1 MCWSFRAS
9 LTAFLI
15 GGGASLYLIKRDK
28 YYLDKQIG
36 YVMFFIIL
44 MQLFEAMI
52 WADQKCTGLNQMATK
67 LAIPFIILQPIV
79 AYYVFNDFFMGK
91 ARTHIDLLFTVY
103 VIGTIIYLFH
113 IFNGRSIFCTKAD
126 KNGLVWKWFNIR
138 RGCWYHAKEKM
149 DVFKKFNILVLF
161 YYLLYLFLLIYPLF
175 NLKKSNSMFALLL
188 LATFIISNYIYW
200 GTRSIGSWWCLAVVP
215 IPVIKILFTQLK

>member
-44 MQLFEAMI
+44 IQLFEAMM
-52 WADQKCTGLNQMATK
+52 WADQKCTGLNQIATK
-67 LAIPFIILQPIV
+67 LAILFNILQPIV

-113 IFNGRSIFCTKAD
+113 TFNGKSIFCTKAD
-126 KNGLVWKWFNIR
+126 KNGLKWNWNTADAGKDGEFKNPNI
-138 RGCWYHAKEKM
+138 
-149 DVFKKFNILVLF
+149 FKSSYWILFCV
-161 YYLLYLFLLIYPLF
+161 LLIYPLF

-188 LATFIISNYIYW
+188 LATLLISSYIYW

-215 IPVIKILFTQLK
+215 IPVIKIFFPQLT

>member
-1 MCWSFRAS
+1 MCWSFQAS
-9 LTAFLI
+9 MAAFLI
-15 GGGASLYLIKRDK
+15 GGGASLYLINRDK

-52 WADQKCTGLNQMATK
+52 WADQKCTGLNQIATK
-67 LAIPFIILQPIV
+67 LAIPFNILQPIV

-91 ARTHIDLLFTVY
+91 ARTNIDLLFTVY

-113 IFNGRSIFCTKAD
+113 IFNGSSIFCTKSD
-126 KNGLVWKWFNIR
+126 KTGLRWNWSTVGAGGK
-138 RGCWYHAKEKM
+138 GE
-149 DVFKKFNILVLF
+149 FKNPNILKFSYWILF
-161 YYLLYLFLLIYPLF
+161 CVLLIYPLF
-175 NLKKSNSMFALLL
+175 SLKNSNSIFALLMLTTL
-188 LATFIISNYIYW
+188 LISNYIYY

-215 IPVIKILFTQLK
+215 IPIIKIFFPEFT

>member
-9 LTAFLI
+9 LGAFLI
-15 GGGASLYLIKRDK
+15 GGGASLNLINRDK

-36 YVMFFIIL
+36 NVMFFIIL
-44 MQLFEAMI
+44 MQLFEAMM
-52 WADQKCTGLNQMATK
+52 WADQKCTGLNQIATK
-67 LAIPFIILQPIV
+67 MSIVQNIFQPIV

-91 ARTHIDLLFTVY
+91 VRTHIDLLFTVY

-113 IFNGRSIFCTKAD
+113 IFNGRSIFCTKTD
-126 KNGLVWKWFNIR
+126 TNGLVWKWFNISI
-138 RGCWYHAKEKM
+138 EKNG
-149 DVFKKFNILVLF
+149 VFKKFNILVIF

-188 LATFIISNYIYW
+188 LATFIISNYIYY

-215 IPVIKILFTQLK
+215 IPVIKIFFPQLT

>member
-44 MQLFEAMI
+44 IQLFEAMM
-52 WADQKCTGLNQMATK
+52 WADQKCTGLNQISTK
-67 LAIPFIILQPIV
+67 LAILFNILQPIV
-79 AYYVFNDFFMGK
+79 VYSVFNDFFMGK

-113 IFNGRSIFCTKAD
+113 ILNGKSIFCTKAD
-126 KNGLVWKWFNIR
+126 KRGLRWNWNTADAGKDGKFKNPNI
-138 RGCWYHAKEKM
+138 
-149 DVFKKFNILVLF
+149 FKLSYWILFCILF
-161 YYLLYLFLLIYPLF
+161 IYPLF

-188 LATFIISNYIYW
+188 LATLLISNYIYY

-215 IPVIKILFTQLK
+215 IPIIKIFFPEFT